1 MAGNDIETLK
11 ETITRLERE
20 KYDLECQLQL
30 LSEQYNSLL
39 TKYNSQDSMSDM
51 YQHDAFL
58 SREQLNVAET
68 KFEEAQLEIAELQ
81 AALEDAEERN
91 RMIVA
96 NAKTLEL
103 EIATAERRHDELLEI
118 NEELVRENHDLRIEL
133 EELKRDH
140 EGY

>member
-1 MAGNDIETLK
+1 MAKTDIEILK

-20 KYDLECQLQL
+20 KHDLECQLQL
-30 LSEQYNSLL
+30 LTEQYKSLL
-39 TKYNSQDSMSDM
+39 GKYNSQDSMSDI
-51 YQHDAFL
+51 YQHDALL

-81 AALEDAEERN
+81 AVLEDAEERS

-96 NAKTLEL
+96 NAETLEL

-118 NEELVRENHDLRIEL
+118 NEELVRENDDLRVEL
-133 EELKRDH
+133 EELKRDRD
-140 EGY
+140 GF